1 MSVFIGV
8 YRESSI
14 GSGAADYRKSSIGT
28 KGADYR
34 ESSGV
39 VRLPPRLA
47 IT

>member
-8 YRESSI
+8 YRE
-14 GSGAADYRKSSIGT
+14 SSIGT